1 MNRQA
6 GFSLLEVLL
15 VALTMVLIIAI
26 IYANF
31 RDAVM
36 YERRSLAQQALLT
49 SAGLQERW
57 FVRLYEYARSIEEVG
72 GADSAGEHYELKVTQ
87 DPCGDTSCY
96 TIVATVVGEQETD
109 RECEKMTIN
118 HLGVRRASNFRNED
132 TTSECWKS
140 SV

>member
-1 MNRQA
+1 MNRQT
-6 GFSLLEVLL
+6 GFSVLEVLL

-36 YERRSLAQQALLT
+36 FERRSLAQQALLT

-57 FVRLYEYARSIEEVG
+57 FVRLYEYARSIDEVG
-72 GADSAGEHYELKVTQ
+72 GADSAGEYYELKVTQ

-96 TIVATVVGEQETD
+96 TIVATVIGEQEAD

-118 HLGVRRASNFRNED
+118 YLGVRRANNFLNED